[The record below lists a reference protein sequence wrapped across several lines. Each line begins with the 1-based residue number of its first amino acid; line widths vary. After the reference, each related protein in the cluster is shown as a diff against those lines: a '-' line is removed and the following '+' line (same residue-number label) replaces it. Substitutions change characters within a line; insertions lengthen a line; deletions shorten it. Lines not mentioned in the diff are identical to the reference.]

1 MPYAWLKDGTPLHY
15 IEQGNGTP
23 VVLLNAL
30 MYSARYFWRHNI
42 GPLSQGARV
51 IALDPRGHG
60 ESGKPNFGY
69 TVAGLADDLAEFLA
83 AKQLRGVVLAGV
95 ALSGFVILDLLR
107 RHGAD
112 GIKGIALCE
121 MTPRLVS
128 APGWDHPTFGN
139 FPPEA
144 AAAFGA
150 GVRAD
155 KSRAGLRNF
164 FMAGYAVPPD
174 EATLAEI
181 MSETWLMP
189 TDAIADLCDEMVR
202 QDVREQLKS
211 IPVPTL
217 YMYGGPKNNLLPT
230 RPGAWVHAQTPGSQL
245 VEFMDSGHNPFLEE
259 PKKFNASLLAFV
271 NSLGRG

>member
-1 MPYAWLKDGTPLHY
+1 MAYVWLKDGTPLHY
-15 IEQGNGTP
+15 VERGSGTP

-30 MYSARYFWRHNI
+30 MYSARYFWRRNVE
-42 GPLSQGARV
+42 PLSQGCRV
-51 IALDPRGHG
+51 LALDPRGHG

-69 TVAGLADDLAEFLA
+69 TVEGYADDLAEFLA
-83 AKQLRGVVLAGV
+83 AKELQGAVLVGV

-107 RHGAD
+107 RHGAQ

-128 APGWDHPTFGN
+128 APGWEHPTFGN

-144 AAAFGA
+144 AAGFGA

-164 FMAGYAVPPD
+164 FMAGWATPPD
-174 EATLAEI
+174 PATIEEI
-181 MSETWLMP
+181 MAETWLMP
-189 TDAIADLCDEMVR
+189 TDAIADMCDEMVR
-202 QDVREQLKS
+202 QDVREQLRT

-217 YMYGGPKNNLLPT
+217 FMYGGSKNNLLPT
-230 RPGAWVHAQTPGSQL
+230 RPGRWAHAQLPGSQL
-245 VEFMDSGHNPFLEE
+245 VEFEDSGHNPFLEE
-259 PKKFNASLLAFV
+259 PDKFNAELLRFV
-271 NSLGRG
+271 RGL